1 MMTKGDFNGSIG
13 PPEDG
18 VALEPTAIRRELQ
31 RELRYQRDG
40 YAKHAL
46 ARAPYLRVVL
56 VVVWRGL
63 RFAEHHADETV
74 SIQVV
79 SGCVRGHLPGR
90 TVELAPSQ
98 LLVLRAGIGHV
109 EARIDS
115 AFVLTFGPPAEGVM
129 P

>member
-1 MMTKGDFNGSIG
+1 MAAMA

-18 VALEPTAIRRELQ
+18 VAFELTAIRRELQ

-56 VVVWRGL
+56 VIVRRGL
-63 RFAEHHADETV
+63 RFAEHHANETV

-79 SGCVRGHLPGR
+79 SGCVRVHLPGR

-98 LLVLRAGIGHV
+98 LLVLRAGIGHDV

-115 AFVLTFGPPAEGVM
+115 AFVLTFGSPTEGIM